1 VHLTFEWVHETGLEA
16 YLLARDPVIH
26 ISLLTTE
33 AKCRHLLVPYYCGRT
48 QSTGHL
54 EESEVKESE
63 RARGEFHF
71 RSLSADNTGT
81 TGLRC

>member
-1 VHLTFEWVHETGLEA
+1 VHLTFEWVHETGLETR
-16 YLLARDPVIH
+16 LPARDPVIH

-33 AKCRHLLVPYYCGRT
+33 TKCRHLLALHYCGRT

-54 EESEVKESE
+54 EESEIKESE

-71 RSLSADNTGT
+71 RSLSVDNTAVS
-81 TGLRC
+81 LLW